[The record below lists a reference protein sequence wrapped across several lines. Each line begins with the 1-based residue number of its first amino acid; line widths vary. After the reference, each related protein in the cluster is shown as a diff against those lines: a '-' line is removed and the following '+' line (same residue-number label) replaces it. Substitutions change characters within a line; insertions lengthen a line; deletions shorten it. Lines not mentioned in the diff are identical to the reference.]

1 MQTLYKKIEKLPDSE
16 KVVYFFDKNG
26 VRKEKTVKVT
36 DRYLVT
42 NARGDSFAATKQQ
55 LSKMGIG
62 VSESKV
68 QVEETVDTFEEEDE
82 NPIQNV
88 TESSPNTENKN
99 DRVNKNG

>member
-26 VRKEKTVKVT
+26 IRKEKTVKVT

-62 VSESKV
+62 VSEPKV
-68 QVEETVDTFEEEDE
+68 KVEEIVEDSEEEDVD
-82 NPIQNV
+82 PTQTV
-88 TESSPNTENKN
+88 AESSPNSNNK
-99 DRVNKNG
+99 DGVNNNG

>member
-26 VRKEKTVKVT
+26 IRKEKTVKVT

-62 VSESKV
+62 VDEPKAK
-68 QVEETVDTFEEEDE
+68 VEEIVEDSEEEDVDLT
-82 NPIQNV
+82 QNV
-88 TESSPNTENKN
+88 AESSPNTENKN
-99 DRVNKNG
+99 DGVNKNG

>member
-1 MQTLYKKIEKLPDSE
+1 MQTLYKKIEKLPDNE

-26 VRKEKTVKVT
+26 IRKEKTVKVT

-62 VSESKV
+62 VSEPKV

-82 NPIQNV
+82 NP
-88 TESSPNTENKN
+88 T
-99 DRVNKNG
+99 

>member
-26 VRKEKTVKVT
+26 IRKEKTVKVT

-62 VSESKV
+62 VDEPKAK
-68 QVEETVDTFEEEDE
+68 VEEIVEDNEEEDVDLT
-82 NPIQNV
+82 QNV
-88 TESSPNTENKN
+88 AKSSPNSNNK
-99 DRVNKNG
+99 DGVNNNG